1 MFYVCSMGS
10 GQNTS
15 AGTAFGWARR
25 VLCQQ
30 LDALARLTAIAW
42 RLIEPAPPAADTAPT
57 LWARLSNLEKTLR
70 LRERVFW
77 AQRLIEAL
85 QAKLTAELEALD
97 NGQAIASTAETV
109 GVEAEPNSKPEA
121 ERPEPRE
128 CLKDRERFGFERR
141 GSDKALAEILKR
153 PTAEI
158 IALICRELGLP
169 ADWPRLAE
177 EAWAREEADDE
188 GTAPPDPTPSDGS
201 PLSVS
206 RGPSRIV
213 PAPS

>member
-1 MFYVCSMGS
+1 MFYICSMAA
-10 GQNTS
+10 GQDTS
-15 AGTAFGWARR
+15 AGTGFGWARR
-25 VLCQQ
+25 VLRQQ

-42 RLIEPAPPAADTAPT
+42 RLIEPPPPAADPAPT

-97 NGQAIASTAETV
+97 NGQATASMAETV

-128 CLKDRERFGFERR
+128 NLRDRERFGFERR

-153 PTAEI
+153 PTAEV

-177 EAWAREEADDE
+177 EAWAREEADDDWAE
-188 GTAPPDPTPSDGS
+188 RSEPPGRPS
-201 PLSVS
+201 P
-206 RGPSRIV
+206 GPS
-213 PAPS
+213 PAPAWAPAAPS